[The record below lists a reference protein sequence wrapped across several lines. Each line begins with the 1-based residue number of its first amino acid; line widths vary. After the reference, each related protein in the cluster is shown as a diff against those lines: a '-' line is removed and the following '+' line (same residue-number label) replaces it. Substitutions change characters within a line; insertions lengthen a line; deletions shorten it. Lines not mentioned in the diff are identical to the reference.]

1 MNPFVLLIK
10 PMMAVGF
17 LVTKM
22 AVAAGMVATEG
33 GAPPAS
39 HPSYEQVRVAVMPD
53 EHGIGHMEVEMPNGE
68 LFELADVDGDGSIGE
83 DFVEASDSAPGPFK
97 ARRSRAG
104 GRTSAVSHGG
114 EVVAMLE
121 STLGRSMRC
130 DVSLASEHDNGSARC
145 TVNTGEVY
153 QVTF

>member
-22 AVAAGMVATEG
+22 AVAVGYVATEG
-33 GAPPAS
+33 GPPPS
-39 HPSYEQVRVAVMPD
+39 HPTYDQAQVRVAVLPD
-53 EHGIGHMEVEMPNGE
+53 DQGIGHMEVEMPNGE
-68 LFELADVDGDGSIGE
+68 LFELADLDGDGTIGT
-83 DFVEASDSAPGPFK
+83 DIAAAPASSAGPLR
-97 ARRSRAG
+97 ARRSRTARAG
-104 GRTSAVSHGG
+104 HDGHGG
-114 EVVAMLE
+114 QVVAMLE

-130 DVSLASEHDNGSARC
+130 DVSLASASDNGSARC